1 MEFFRDTNID
11 FLGKKWYFL
20 IFSLIFSVAGVLSMA
35 FWHGIP
41 LGVDFRGGTLVYVKY
56 AHTPDPSAIHTEIE
70 RAGLKNARVQRYGQP
85 GNNEVLIALDIQE
98 TSEQALDKGKTQII
112 QALESH
118 AAAGQAGPQQLQF
131 VDRREL
137 SFGEGPASPRIG
149 RRGQPA
155 LHRDSSGIVDYR
167 DKTKSGVLGSI
178 DELKSV
184 ADPAVVAS
192 LQESFFVSD
201 FGIRNVEIV
210 GPQVGQQL
218 RKQAILAT
226 LYSLGGMLI
235 YLGFRFEWIYGVAAV
250 LTVFHDTLIT
260 VGAFSL
266 LNWEISLTVIAAIL
280 TLIGYSNNDTI
291 VVFDRIRENIKLLR
305 REKLADIVNKSI
317 NQTLSRTILTA
328 GLTFLTVLAL
338 FLFGG
343 EVLHGF
349 SFALVIGI
357 LIGTYSSI
365 AIAAPILV
373 AYQDWRG
380 GGARSRLPCHCGRA
394 AARRSRRKK
403 LRSESGPSGVKSLT
417 CPQRQEFAEG
427 SSERAGAKRM
437 RSVSKFS

>member
-20 IFSLIFSVAGVLSMA
+20 TFSLIFSIAGVCSMA
-35 FWHGIP
+35 FWHGVP

-56 AHTPDPSAIHTEIE
+56 AHTPDPSAVHSEIE
-70 RAGLKNARVQRYGQP
+70 HAGLKNARVQRYGVAS
-85 GNNEVLIALDIQE
+85 NNEVLIQLDIQE
-98 TSEQALDKGKTQII
+98 TSEQALDKGKLQII
-112 QALESH
+112 QALEGNAQTGKQDLNNSSSLTILNYLLEKDPLLLG
-118 AAAGQAGPQQLQF
+118 AGAEANPRYTALAQA
-131 VDRREL
+131 
-137 SFGEGPASPRIG
+137 
-149 RRGQPA
+149 
-155 LHRDSSGIVDYR
+155 IVDYR

-178 DELKSV
+178 DELKS
-184 ADPAVVAS
+184 AASPAVVAS
-192 LQESFFVSD
+192 LQQNFFVSD

-226 LYSLGGMLI
+226 LYSLAGMLV
-235 YLGFRFEWIYGVAAV
+235 YLALRFEWIYGVAAV

-291 VVFDRIRENIKLLR
+291 VVFDRIRENVKLLR
-305 REKLADIVNKSI
+305 RDRLADIVNKSI

-373 AYQDWRG
+373 AYQEWRG
-380 GGARSRLPCHCGRA
+380 ERGKKPIAMPLRPGSGAQS
-394 AARRSRRKK
+394 KEK
-403 LRSESGPSGVKSLT
+403 VK
-417 CPQRQEFAEG
+417 
-427 SSERAGAKRM
+427 
-437 RSVSKFS
+437 V

>member
-1 MEFFRDTNID
+1 VEFFRNTNID

-20 IFSLIFSVAGVLSMA
+20 TFSLIFSVAGLLSMA

-56 AHTPDPSAIHTEIE
+56 SHTPDPAAIHAEIE
-70 RAGLKNARVQRYGQP
+70 RAGLKNARVQRYGP
-85 GNNEVLIALDIQE
+85 AANNEVLIALDIQE

-112 QALESH
+112 QALESK
-118 AAAGQAGPQQLQF
+118 AAAGKQDLNNSSSITIANYLLEKDP
-131 VDRREL
+131 
-137 SFGEGPASPRIG
+137 
-149 RRGQPA
+149 
-155 LHRDSSGIVDYR
+155 LHLGSDANARYNDIARAIVDYR

-178 DELKSV
+178 DELTSV
-184 ADPAVVAS
+184 SDPAVVAS
-192 LQESFFVSD
+192 LQDNFFVSD

-218 RKQAILAT
+218 RKQALLAT
-226 LYSLGGMLI
+226 LYSLGGMLV
-235 YLGFRFEWIYGVAAV
+235 YLALRFEWIYGVAAV

-305 REKLADIVNKSI
+305 RDRLADIVNKSI

-373 AYQDWRG
+373 AYQEWRG
-380 GGARSRLPCHCGRA
+380 ERG
-394 AARRSRRKK
+394 KK
-403 LRSESGPSGVKSLT
+403 PIAMPLRPGSNPTQPKEKVK
-417 CPQRQEFAEG
+417 
-427 SSERAGAKRM
+427 
-437 RSVSKFS
+437 V